1 MADTASL
8 IARVKTEGVSQ
19 AEDQLDAFAS
29 AAGKA
34 DTAAG
39 KLGDTTQ
46 KQTTKLRGFGT
57 GAQQVGYQVQDMIV
71 QIQGGTS
78 AFVAIGQQG
87 SQLAG
92 AFGPG
97 GAVIGA
103 IIALSAAVGG
113 TLYKALGGAKISA
126 EELQASAKTLEDVLQ
141 KNKDGVY
148 ELSDGFV
155 KLANDTGTASQALAR
170 FYEAQS
176 ATVTQTEGAKEA
188 ITDLVDSLD
197 TWTNG
202 SAIGAQRSLELGQ
215 QTSSLTGYIEDL
227 SDKFGI
233 TNQEA
238 EALVP
243 LLASVQKNASPENI
257 KALSDETARLNDKYQ
272 GTNSE
277 LVKFNG
283 ELFKNIGQM
292 QDAASK
298 ADALSGSQDKLG
310 NAVNST
316 TQRLKEQNDQIIK
329 NVQIGNLADKE
340 RYAAQAQADKEAFA
354 KREGVTKEQIAAY
367 NAARDE
373 EARQDIQRVKD
384 MEAKR
389 AAAEQKA
396 ADTRASQ
403 QAKRAETEAQRQQNA
418 ARNFLDTLQRQN
430 QDELA
435 AIDAQEQQKLEK
447 LQAFRDKGT
456 ISKQQFEEAKTAI
469 VLQYGQKRQDALDK
483 EAAEEQKKLQQ
494 GVAVLASINPIAN
507 LQLERQKRLAVIEEY
522 EAQENSVHEV
532 ALQARAELDKQYNDG
547 LAAAAE
553 ERFRKQSEWNNMLME
568 SIDAV
573 GASASSSIVGLING
587 TQTASEAM
595 ANLGNAILSSVVS
608 GLTQMGVEYLKNV
621 IIGQTASA
629 ASIATATA
637 TGAAIAAAYA
647 PAAAMASLA
656 TLGANSA
663 PAMTGIA
670 STVAST
676 QALALTG
683 FREQGGMMN
692 SGGTYL
698 VGERGPEIIK
708 MAGAGRATNASQ
720 TRQQLNGIN
729 NSGNSGP
736 YNITIVNNTTG
747 RVDSVSQERDDEGRL
762 RIIISETVSSALQDS
777 NSAISKSRR
786 ATRGQP
792 GY

>member
-243 LLASVQKNASPENI
+243 LLASVRKNASPENI

-310 NAVNST
+310 NSVNST

-354 KREGVTKEQIAAY
+354 KREGVTREQIAAY

-403 QAKRAETEAQRQQNA
+403 QAKRTETEAQRQQNA

-447 LQAFRDKGT
+447 LQAFRDNET
-456 ISKQQFEEAKTAI
+456 ISQQQFEDAKTQIALDAEAKRNEI
-469 VLQYGQKRQDALDK
+469 LQRQTEDRIKKQFSADAF
-483 EAAEEQKKLQQ
+483 
-494 GVAVLASINPIAN
+494 VAQMQALADS
-507 LQLERQKRLAVIEEY
+507 EF
-522 EAQENSVHEV
+522 
-532 ALQARAELDKQYNDG
+532 AELDRQYEVKLQKLNDFHSQG
-547 LAAAAE
+547 FIAEDKYQQTLSAINDKYALSRAKATGDAFGDMAGNIGAALGEASTAYKAFAIAQATIATYTSAIEAYKSTAAIPVVGPFLAPVAAAA
-553 ERFRKQSEWNNMLME
+553 
-568 SIDAV
+568 AV
-573 GASASSSIVGLING
+573 AAG
-587 TQTASEAM
+587 M
-595 ANLGNAILSSVVS
+595 AN
-608 GLTQMGVEYLKNV
+608 
-621 IIGQTASA
+621 IGKIRSA
-629 ASIATATA
+629 
-637 TGAAIAAAYA
+637 
-647 PAAAMASLA
+647 
-656 TLGANSA
+656 
-663 PAMTGIA
+663 
-670 STVAST
+670 
-676 QALALTG
+676 
-683 FREQGGMMN
+683 REQGGSLAAGQISTIAERGKPEVIMPAGASRVRTAEQMRQIMGETAGK
-692 SGGTYL
+692 SGG
-698 VGERGPEIIK
+698 E
-708 MAGAGRATNASQ
+708 
-720 TRQQLNGIN
+720 
-729 NSGNSGP
+729 
-736 YNITIVNNTTG
+736 NITIVNNTTG

>member
-310 NAVNST
+310 NSVNST

-396 ADTRASQ
+396 ADTRAAQ

-418 ARNFLDTLQRQN
+418 ARNFLGTLQRQN
-430 QDELA
+430 NDEIE
-435 AIDAQEQQKLEK
+435 AINAQEQQKLKEAEK
-447 LQAFRDKGT
+447 YRKEGALTA
-456 ISKQQFEEAKTAI
+456 EEYEKAKTAI

-483 EAAEEQKKLQQ
+483 ETAEEQKKLQQ
-494 GVAVLASINPIAN
+494 GVAVLASIDPIAN

-553 ERFRKQSEWNNMLME
+553 ERFRKQSEWNNMLVD

-573 GASASSSIVGLING
+573 GASASRSIVGLING
-587 TQTASEAM
+587 TQTASQAM

-608 GLTQMGVEYLKNV
+608 GLTQMGTEYLKNM

-647 PAAAMASLA
+647 PAAAMTSLA
-656 TLGANSA
+656 TLGANSV
-663 PAMTGIA
+663 PAMSGIA
-670 STVAST
+670 STVAGT

-683 FREQGGMMN
+683 LREQGGMMN

-708 MAGAGRATNASQ
+708 MARAGRAINASQ
-720 TRQQLNGIN
+720 TRQQLNGN

-736 YNITIVNNTTG
+736 SNITIVNNTTG

-777 NSAISKSRR
+777 NSDISKSRR

>member
-1 MADTASL
+1 MVDTASL

-126 EELQASAKTLEDVLQ
+126 EELQESAKTLEDVLQ

-418 ARNFLDTLQRQN
+418 ARNFLNTLQRQN

-447 LQAFRDKGT
+447 LQAFRDNET
-456 ISKQQFEEAKTAI
+456 ISQQQFEEAKTQI
-469 VLQYGQKRQDALDK
+469 ALDADAK
-483 EAAEEQKKLQQ
+483 RNEILQRQTEERIKKQFSADAY
-494 GVAVLASINPIAN
+494 VAQMQALADS
-507 LQLERQKRLAVIEEY
+507 EF
-522 EAQENSVHEV
+522 
-532 ALQARAELDKQYNDG
+532 AELDRQYEVKLQKLNDFHSQG
-547 LAAAAE
+547 LIAEDTYQQTLSSINDEYALSRAKATGDAFGDMAGNIGAALGEASIAYKAFAIAQATIATYASAIEAYKSTAAIPVVGPFLAPVAAAA
-553 ERFRKQSEWNNMLME
+553 
-568 SIDAV
+568 AV
-573 GASASSSIVGLING
+573 AAG
-587 TQTASEAM
+587 M
-595 ANLGNAILSSVVS
+595 AN
-608 GLTQMGVEYLKNV
+608 
-621 IIGQTASA
+621 IGKIRSA
-629 ASIATATA
+629 
-637 TGAAIAAAYA
+637 
-647 PAAAMASLA
+647 
-656 TLGANSA
+656 
-663 PAMTGIA
+663 
-670 STVAST
+670 
-676 QALALTG
+676 
-683 FREQGGMMN
+683 REQGGSLAAGQM
-692 SGGTYL
+692 STIA
-698 VGERGPEIIK
+698 ERGKPEVI
-708 MAGAGRATNASQ
+708 MPAGASRVRTAEQ
-720 TRQQLNGIN
+720 MRQIMGES
-729 NSGNSGP
+729 SGKSGAE
-736 YNITIVNNTTG
+736 NITIVNNTTG

>member
-1 MADTASL
+1 MRAGKMADTASL

-126 EELQASAKTLEDVLQ
+126 EELQESAKTLEDVLQ

-418 ARNFLDTLQRQN
+418 ARNFLNTLQRQN

-447 LQAFRDKGT
+447 LQAFRDNET
-456 ISKQQFEEAKTAI
+456 ISQQQFEEAKTQI
-469 VLQYGQKRQDALDK
+469 ALDADAK
-483 EAAEEQKKLQQ
+483 RNEILQRQTEERIKKQFSADAY
-494 GVAVLASINPIAN
+494 VAQMQAIADS
-507 LQLERQKRLAVIEEY
+507 EF
-522 EAQENSVHEV
+522 
-532 ALQARAELDKQYNDG
+532 AELDRQYEVKLQKLNDFHSQG
-547 LAAAAE
+547 LIAEDTYQQTLSSINDEYALSRAKATGDAFGDMAGNIGAALGEASTAYKAFAIAQATIATYTSAIEAYKSTAAIPVVGPFLAPVAAAA
-553 ERFRKQSEWNNMLME
+553 
-568 SIDAV
+568 AV
-573 GASASSSIVGLING
+573 AAG
-587 TQTASEAM
+587 M
-595 ANLGNAILSSVVS
+595 AN
-608 GLTQMGVEYLKNV
+608 
-621 IIGQTASA
+621 IGKIRSA
-629 ASIATATA
+629 
-637 TGAAIAAAYA
+637 
-647 PAAAMASLA
+647 
-656 TLGANSA
+656 
-663 PAMTGIA
+663 
-670 STVAST
+670 
-676 QALALTG
+676 
-683 FREQGGMMN
+683 REQGGSLAAGQM
-692 SGGTYL
+692 STIA
-698 VGERGPEIIK
+698 ERGKPEVI
-708 MAGAGRATNASQ
+708 MPAGASRVRTAEQ
-720 TRQQLNGIN
+720 MRQIMGES
-729 NSGNSGP
+729 SGKSGAE
-736 YNITIVNNTTG
+736 NITIVNNTTG

>member
-126 EELQASAKTLEDVLQ
+126 EELQESAKTLEDVLQ

-418 ARNFLDTLQRQN
+418 ARNFLDNLQRQN

-447 LQAFRDKGT
+447 LQAFRDNET
-456 ISKQQFEEAKTAI
+456 ISQQQFEAAKTQI
-469 VLQYGQKRQDALDK
+469 ALDADAK
-483 EAAEEQKKLQQ
+483 RNEILQRQTEERIKKQFSADAY
-494 GVAVLASINPIAN
+494 VAQMQALADS
-507 LQLERQKRLAVIEEY
+507 EF
-522 EAQENSVHEV
+522 
-532 ALQARAELDKQYNDG
+532 AELDRQYEVKLQKLNDFHSQG
-547 LAAAAE
+547 LIAEDTYQQTLSSINDEYALSRAKATGDAFGDMAGNIGAALGEASTAYKAFAIAQATIATYTSAIEAYKSTAAIPVVGPFLAPVAAAA
-553 ERFRKQSEWNNMLME
+553 
-568 SIDAV
+568 AV
-573 GASASSSIVGLING
+573 AAG
-587 TQTASEAM
+587 M
-595 ANLGNAILSSVVS
+595 AN
-608 GLTQMGVEYLKNV
+608 
-621 IIGQTASA
+621 IGKIRSA
-629 ASIATATA
+629 
-637 TGAAIAAAYA
+637 
-647 PAAAMASLA
+647 
-656 TLGANSA
+656 
-663 PAMTGIA
+663 
-670 STVAST
+670 
-676 QALALTG
+676 
-683 FREQGGMMN
+683 REQGGSLAAGQM
-692 SGGTYL
+692 STIA
-698 VGERGPEIIK
+698 ERGKPEVI
-708 MAGAGRATNASQ
+708 MPAGASRVRTAEQ
-720 TRQQLNGIN
+720 MRQIMGES
-729 NSGNSGP
+729 SGKSGAE
-736 YNITIVNNTTG
+736 NITIVNNTTG

>member
-126 EELQASAKTLEDVLQ
+126 EELQESAKTLEDVLQ

-418 ARNFLDTLQRQN
+418 ARNFLNTLQRQN

-447 LQAFRDKGT
+447 LQAFRDNET
-456 ISKQQFEEAKTAI
+456 ISQQQFEEAKTQI
-469 VLQYGQKRQDALDK
+469 ALDADAK
-483 EAAEEQKKLQQ
+483 RNEILQRQTEERIKKQFSADAY
-494 GVAVLASINPIAN
+494 VAQMQALADS
-507 LQLERQKRLAVIEEY
+507 EF
-522 EAQENSVHEV
+522 
-532 ALQARAELDKQYNDG
+532 AELDRQYEVKLQKLNDFHSQG
-547 LAAAAE
+547 LIAEDTYQQTLSSINDEYALSRAKATGDAFGDMAGNIGAALGEASTAYKAFAIAQATIATYTSAIEAYKSTAAIPVVGPFLAPVAAAA
-553 ERFRKQSEWNNMLME
+553 
-568 SIDAV
+568 AV
-573 GASASSSIVGLING
+573 AAG
-587 TQTASEAM
+587 M
-595 ANLGNAILSSVVS
+595 AN
-608 GLTQMGVEYLKNV
+608 
-621 IIGQTASA
+621 IGKIRSA
-629 ASIATATA
+629 
-637 TGAAIAAAYA
+637 
-647 PAAAMASLA
+647 
-656 TLGANSA
+656 
-663 PAMTGIA
+663 
-670 STVAST
+670 
-676 QALALTG
+676 
-683 FREQGGMMN
+683 REQGGSLAAGQM
-692 SGGTYL
+692 STIA
-698 VGERGPEIIK
+698 ERGKPEVI
-708 MAGAGRATNASQ
+708 MPAGASRVRTAEQ
-720 TRQQLNGIN
+720 MRQIMGES
-729 NSGNSGP
+729 SGKSGAE
-736 YNITIVNNTTG
+736 NITIVNNTTG

>member
-1 MADTASL
+1 MRAGKMADTASL

-126 EELQASAKTLEDVLQ
+126 EELQESAKTLEDVLQ

-447 LQAFRDKGT
+447 LQAFLDNET
-456 ISKQQFEEAKTAI
+456 ISQQQFEEAKTQI
-469 VLQYGQKRQDALDK
+469 ALDADAK
-483 EAAEEQKKLQQ
+483 RNEILQRQTEERIKKQFSADAY
-494 GVAVLASINPIAN
+494 VAQMQALADS
-507 LQLERQKRLAVIEEY
+507 EF
-522 EAQENSVHEV
+522 
-532 ALQARAELDKQYNDG
+532 AELDRQYEVKLQKLNDFHSQG
-547 LAAAAE
+547 LIAEDTYQQTLSSINDEYALSRAKATGDAFGDMAGNIGTALGEASTAYKAFAIAQATIATYTSAIEAYKSTAAIPVVGPFLAPVAAAA
-553 ERFRKQSEWNNMLME
+553 
-568 SIDAV
+568 AV
-573 GASASSSIVGLING
+573 AAGLANIGKIRSA
-587 TQTASEAM
+587 
-595 ANLGNAILSSVVS
+595 
-608 GLTQMGVEYLKNV
+608 
-621 IIGQTASA
+621 
-629 ASIATATA
+629 
-637 TGAAIAAAYA
+637 
-647 PAAAMASLA
+647 
-656 TLGANSA
+656 
-663 PAMTGIA
+663 
-670 STVAST
+670 
-676 QALALTG
+676 
-683 FREQGGMMN
+683 REQGGSLAAGQMSTIAERGKPEVIMPASASRVRTAEQMRQIMGE
-692 SGGTYL
+692 SGG
-698 VGERGPEIIK
+698 K
-708 MAGAGRATNASQ
+708 SGAE
-720 TRQQLNGIN
+720 
-729 NSGNSGP
+729 
-736 YNITIVNNTTG
+736 NITIVNNTTG

>member
-126 EELQASAKTLEDVLQ
+126 EELQESAKTLEDVLQ

-354 KREGVTKEQIAAY
+354 KREGVTEEQIAAY

-403 QAKRAETEAQRQQNA
+403 QAKRDETAAQRQQKQA
-418 ARNFLDTLQRQN
+418 QDFLDTLQRQN

-447 LQAFRDKGT
+447 LKAFRDNET
-456 ISKQQFEEAKTAI
+456 ISQQQFEEAKTQI
-469 VLQYGQKRQDALDK
+469 ALDADAK
-483 EAAEEQKKLQQ
+483 RNEILQRQTEERIKKQFSADAY
-494 GVAVLASINPIAN
+494 VAQMQALADS
-507 LQLERQKRLAVIEEY
+507 EF
-522 EAQENSVHEV
+522 
-532 ALQARAELDKQYNDG
+532 AELDRQYEVKLQKLNDFHSQG
-547 LAAAAE
+547 LIAEDTYQQTLSAINDEYALSRAKATGDAFGDMAGNIGTALGEASTAYKAFAIAQATIATYTSAIEAYKSTAAIPVVGPFLAPVAAAA
-553 ERFRKQSEWNNMLME
+553 
-568 SIDAV
+568 AV
-573 GASASSSIVGLING
+573 AAG
-587 TQTASEAM
+587 M
-595 ANLGNAILSSVVS
+595 AN
-608 GLTQMGVEYLKNV
+608 
-621 IIGQTASA
+621 IGKIRSA
-629 ASIATATA
+629 
-637 TGAAIAAAYA
+637 
-647 PAAAMASLA
+647 
-656 TLGANSA
+656 
-663 PAMTGIA
+663 
-670 STVAST
+670 
-676 QALALTG
+676 
-683 FREQGGMMN
+683 REQGGSLAAGQMSTIAERGKPEVIMPAGASRVRTAEQMRQIMGESAGK
-692 SGGTYL
+692 SGG
-698 VGERGPEIIK
+698 E
-708 MAGAGRATNASQ
+708 
-720 TRQQLNGIN
+720 
-729 NSGNSGP
+729 
-736 YNITIVNNTTG
+736 NITIVNNTTG
-747 RVDSVSQERDDEGRL
+747 RVDSVSQERDAEGRL

-777 NSAISKSRR
+777 NSDISKSRR

>member
-197 TWTNG
+197 SWTNG

-233 TNQEA
+233 TNKEA

-310 NAVNST
+310 KSVNST

-447 LQAFRDKGT
+447 LQAFRDNET
-456 ISKQQFEEAKTAI
+456 ISQQQFEEAKTQI
-469 VLQYGQKRQDALDK
+469 ALDADAK
-483 EAAEEQKKLQQ
+483 RNEILQRQTEERIKKQFSADAY
-494 GVAVLASINPIAN
+494 VAQMQALADS
-507 LQLERQKRLAVIEEY
+507 EF
-522 EAQENSVHEV
+522 
-532 ALQARAELDKQYNDG
+532 AELDRQYEVKLQKLNDFHSQG
-547 LAAAAE
+547 LITEDAYQQTLSAINDEYALSRAKATGDAFGDMAGNIGTALGKASTAYKAFAIAQATIATYTSAIEAYKSTAAIPVVGPYLAPVAAAA
-553 ERFRKQSEWNNMLME
+553 
-568 SIDAV
+568 AV
-573 GASASSSIVGLING
+573 AAGLANIGKIRSA
-587 TQTASEAM
+587 
-595 ANLGNAILSSVVS
+595 
-608 GLTQMGVEYLKNV
+608 
-621 IIGQTASA
+621 
-629 ASIATATA
+629 
-637 TGAAIAAAYA
+637 
-647 PAAAMASLA
+647 
-656 TLGANSA
+656 
-663 PAMTGIA
+663 
-670 STVAST
+670 
-676 QALALTG
+676 
-683 FREQGGMMN
+683 REQGGSLAAGQISTIAERGKPEVIMPAGASRVRTAEQMRQIMGESSGK
-692 SGGTYL
+692 SGG
-698 VGERGPEIIK
+698 E
-708 MAGAGRATNASQ
+708 
-720 TRQQLNGIN
+720 
-729 NSGNSGP
+729 
-736 YNITIVNNTTG
+736 NITIVNNTTG